1 MERDAKFKLS
11 ETGDLEGKLTVTFT
25 GLEAMSRRVE
35 ERHGDD
41 AERKKYL
48 EDQVKG
54 YIPVGTELD
63 LTNQPDWKSS
73 STPLVA
79 EFSLR
84 IPGWVSGAGRRA
96 LLPVGIF
103 SAAEKHIFEHA
114 DRVHPIYFQFPFEK
128 MDDVTIDLPLGW
140 QVQSLPQPQNQ
151 DGHVITYD
159 LKAEKAAS
167 SLHLTRKVKVD
178 VLLLET
184 KYYASLRNFF
194 QVVRTGDEEQ
204 IVLQPGT
211 ATAAN

>member
-1 MERDAKFKLS
+1 MTLS
-11 ETGDLEGKLTVTFT
+11 E
-25 GLEAMSRRVE
+25 RR
-35 ERHGDD
+35 
-41 AERKKYL
+41 YL
-48 EDQVKG
+48 EDQLKEC
-54 YIPVGTELD
+54 IPVGTELD

-79 EFSLR
+79 EFSLK

-96 LLPVGIF
+96 LFPVGIF
-103 SAAEKHIFEHA
+103 SAPEKHIFEHA
-114 DRVHPIYFQFPFEK
+114 NRVHPIYFQFPFEK
-128 MDDVTIDLPLGW
+128 VDDVTIDLPLGW

-151 DGHVITYD
+151 DAHVITYD
-159 LKAEKAAS
+159 LNAENAAN

-184 KYYASLRNFF
+184 KYYAALRNFF

-204 IVLQPGT
+204 IVLQPGA